1 MHIME
6 TVTDISLEGFKVV
19 SSDYFYAPTRMQVP
33 TLTVWDGSIGFSRQD
48 LAMLNNCENVMIQV
62 NTESRKIIVIP
73 STSKD
78 KDAVRWIKRTNPLEA
93 RKLTCKRLT
102 DSLYSAWEWDIN
114 YIYRTTGKLVTAN
127 NKVMLLFD
135 FSEPESWKRPE
146 AKNVE

>member
-1 MHIME
+1 ME

-33 TLTVWDGSIGFSRQD
+33 TLTIWDGSIGFSRQD

-102 DSLYSAWEWDIN
+102 DSLYSVWEWDIN

>member
-1 MHIME
+1 ME

-33 TLTVWDGSIGFSRQD
+33 TLTIWDGSIGFSRQD

-102 DSLYSAWEWDIN
+102 DSLYSVWEWDIN
-114 YIYRTTGKLVTAN
+114 NIYRTTGKLVTAN